1 MGSVIFVAGISI
13 LLGLSCAL
21 WPEKVAEL
29 GVRLDSVNQR
39 PSRQMLVRYARLTR
53 WTGRIVGV
61 LLLGMG
67 LWLLFAAWQ

>member
-1 MGSVIFVAGISI
+1 MGSVIFVAGIFI

-21 WPEKVAEL
+21 CPEKIAEL

-39 PSRQMLVRYARLTR
+39 RSRAMLFRYARLTR

-61 LLLGMG
+61 ILLGVGVLLL
-67 LWLLFAAWQ
+67 FVSWQ